1 MQHFRPFQTLIYGI
15 RKTDRKEVVMT
26 NAEWVLVNQAK
37 KGDAHGFA
45 LLYQRYYKELFYF
58 ALSVMKKPV
67 RQRMAVSA
75 GVMKAYEQ
83 ILGLCGKIVP
93 LKAGYSRS
101 QPMSAEKC

>member
-15 RKTDRKEVVMT
+15 RKTNRKEVVMT

-58 ALSVMKKPV
+58 ALSVMKNAS
-67 RQRMAVSA
+67 QAEDAVSA
-75 GVMKAYEQ
+75 G
-83 ILGLCGKIVP
+83 G
-93 LKAGYSRS
+93 
-101 QPMSAEKC
+101 